1 MRANGHP
8 RTIDR
13 GCGAREYASS
23 APEKEIFML
32 RPRPSFLFL
41 AAPSVLAPVI
51 LLVIA
56 AVPLAAKE
64 TPAMPKDL
72 PPVFEAVVNCRALT
86 SDAQRLACY
95 DQSVAALATARE
107 KEDIV
112 VADRATIRETKKGLF
127 GFALPRLKLFGGA
140 ERESDD
146 VKEIEGTITAV
157 RDTAD
162 GMAVFTLADGAR
174 WKQTDGGNAFG
185 RPGLSIRIKRGTLGS
200 YLASVDKGAY
210 IRVVRLAQ

>member
-1 MRANGHP
+1 
-8 RTIDR
+8 
-13 GCGAREYASS
+13 
-23 APEKEIFML
+23 ML
-32 RPRPSFLFL
+32 RPTPSFLFL
-41 AAPSVLAPVI
+41 AGPSALA
-51 LLVIA
+51 LVIA
-56 AVPLAAKE
+56 TAPLAAKDKS
-64 TPAMPKDL
+64 ALPKEL

-86 SDAQRLACY
+86 ADADRLACY
-95 DQSVAALATARE
+95 DQSVAALASARD

-140 ERESDD
+140 ERDSDD
-146 VKEIEGTITAV
+146 VKEIESTITAV

-162 GMAVFTLADGAR
+162 GTAIFTLADGAR

-200 YLASVDKGAY
+200 YLASVDSGAY